1 MKIIGKEYVAIRFCD
16 QEYHL
21 AANLEVIE
29 AIQEKYG
36 SVLAALSA
44 AQNAHDLAVIF
55 KLFLDNAAKIYNE
68 DHHKRIEEI
77 SLETIMR
84 HGNYNDISAVVIE
97 AITVSMPKTE
107 EDTDKKNGE
116 PGNRRGLVV
125 HNRPSI
131 ARLFRARGS
140 ARDNPQ
146 D

>member
-77 SLETIMR
+77 
-84 HGNYNDISAVVIE
+84 
-97 AITVSMPKTE
+97 
-107 EDTDKKNGE
+107 
-116 PGNRRGLVV
+116 
-125 HNRPSI
+125 
-131 ARLFRARGS
+131 
-140 ARDNPQ
+140 
-146 D
+146 